1 MSLFAENEEQS
12 ISVGAGAGLYYGINE
27 ATPSERSFGPLF
39 GVYGIWNNAFTKGL
53 SPELAL
59 NYFQAGTSDKG
70 GFSQYKSSF
79 FSAELRLR
87 YEFFNSTK
95 LTPYVL
101 GGAGLLHFNCS
112 EMPYNANIAIDPAG
126 EKVEPKESGMTA
138 TFPVGVGLRY
148 DINSLVSLDFNLG
161 VGFSLSDDLN
171 PVHDAIY
178 DGGYFARLG
187 VSFNILKFAKDS
199 DGDGLSDEEELRL
212 GTDPNNPDSDGDG
225 LLDGEEV
232 NKYKTD
238 PLNADTDGGG
248 INDGIEVR
256 NGTNP
261 LDPDDDIL
269 NIKVG
274 EKIILRN
281 IEFVLGKSTISK
293 TSEKILNNALK
304 AMQKVSDMTFDIV
317 GHTDDIGGEESNLK
331 LSQDRAEAVKNWLV
345 ERGID
350 SKRLT
355 SRGVGMSEP
364 LVPNTNDA
372 NRQKNRRVEF
382 YRTK

>member
-1 MSLFAENEEQS
+1 M
-12 ISVGAGAGLYYGINE
+12 
-27 ATPSERSFGPLF
+27 
-39 GVYGIWNNAFTKGL
+39 
-53 SPELAL
+53 
-59 NYFQAGTSDKG
+59 
-70 GFSQYKSSF
+70 
-79 FSAELRLR
+79 
-87 YEFFNSTK
+87 
-95 LTPYVL
+95 
-101 GGAGLLHFNCS
+101 
-112 EMPYNANIAIDPAG
+112 
-126 EKVEPKESGMTA
+126 
-138 TFPVGVGLRY
+138 
-148 DINSLVSLDFNLG
+148 
-161 VGFSLSDDLN
+161 
-171 PVHDAIY
+171 
-178 DGGYFARLG
+178 
-187 VSFNILKFAKDS
+187 
-199 DGDGLSDEEELRL
+199 
-212 GTDPNNPDSDGDG
+212 
-225 LLDGEEV
+225 
-232 NKYKTD
+232 
-238 PLNADTDGGG
+238 NADTDGGG